1 MSKIRKLAGQ
11 TLWYGVS
18 TVGARFLNYLLTPLL
33 TYLLD
38 SPSGVEDYGSYG
50 LLYAWIAVAN
60 IIFSYGF
67 ETGFFRYVNK
77 PGSSKD
83 SVFQTTF
90 GSILISSIGLV
101 AILVVF
107 RSPIGQFISL
117 EAHSEYIIW
126 AAMLV
131 GLEALAII
139 PFAKLRQ
146 ENRPRKYAL
155 IKLVGVCLNIFLVV
169 CFLVFIPHYL
179 ETHSQVFF
187 ADWYDRNN
195 VVGFLVLA
203 NLIQNVFIF
212 LLLFKE
218 WKSFRFQINWKLWK
232 QIFRYSS
239 PIIIIGTAAM
249 INEVMDRQ
257 MLKMFLPLPEDEAMR
272 IVGIYNA
279 NYKLAILITLFIQAF
294 KMAAEPFFFNEA
306 KDKNASQTYA
316 KVMKW
321 FILTIAC
328 AFLITTLYLDL
339 WKFFL
344 GEPYRKGLGVVPI
357 LLGANICLG
366 IYYNLSVWYKLTD
379 KMRMGLYITLAGMAI
394 TLFGNYF
401 FIPQFGMY
409 AAAWAT
415 FCCYFVMMVLSYLL
429 GQKYYS
435 IPYKVGRS
443 TLHIIAMLVVYFIYE
458 GLHSLSDSLVIHLLL
473 ATGMMALFIVFVFY
487 LERKELKQLPVW
499 GKMKRLIPNH

>member
-1 MSKIRKLAGQ
+1 MSKIRTLAGQ

-38 SPSGVEDYGSYG
+38 SPSGIEDYGSYG

-60 IIFSYGF
+60 IIFSYGL

-77 PGSSKD
+77 PNTNPK

-90 GSILISSIGLV
+90 GSIFISTIGLILLLV
-101 AILVVF
+101 AF
-107 RSPIGQFISL
+107 RSPIAQFISL
-117 EAHSEYIIW
+117 GEHPEYIIW
-126 AAMLV
+126 AALLV

-146 ENRPRKYAL
+146 ENHPRKYAL
-155 IKLVGVCLNIFLVV
+155 IKIIGVCLNIFLVV
-169 CFLVFIPHYL
+169 CFLVFIPNYL

-187 ADWYDRNN
+187 AEWYNRNN

-203 NLIQNVFIF
+203 NLIQNVLIF

-218 WKSFRFQINWKLWK
+218 WKSFRFQIDWKLWK

-257 MLKMFLPLPEDEAMR
+257 MLKMFLPMSEADAMR
-272 IVGIYNA
+272 VVGVYNA

-294 KMAAEPFFFNEA
+294 KMAAEPFFFNQA
-306 KDKNASQTYA
+306 RDKNAPRTYA

-328 AFLITTLYLDL
+328 AFLITTLYLDV

-344 GEPYRKGLGVVPI
+344 GVPYRRGLGIVPI

-366 IYYNLSVWYKLTD
+366 VYYNLSVWYKLTD
-379 KMRMGLYITLAGMAI
+379 KMLMGLYITLAGMAI

-401 FIPQFGMY
+401 FIPKYGMY

-415 FCCYFVMMVLSYLL
+415 FCCYFLMMILSYLI

-435 IPYKVGRS
+435 VPYKVGRS
-443 TLHIIAMLVVYFIYE
+443 ALHIVAMLVVYFIYE
-458 GLHSLSDSLVIHLLL
+458 GLHSLSSSLVVHLLL
-473 ATGMMALFIVFVFY
+473 ATGLMALFVGIIFY
-487 LERKELKQLPVW
+487 MEREELQALPVW
-499 GKMKRLIPNH
+499 SKLKGFIRR